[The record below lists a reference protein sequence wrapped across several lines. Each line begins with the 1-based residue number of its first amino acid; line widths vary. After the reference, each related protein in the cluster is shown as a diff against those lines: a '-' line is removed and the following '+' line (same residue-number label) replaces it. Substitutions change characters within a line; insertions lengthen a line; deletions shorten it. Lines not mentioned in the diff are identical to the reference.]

1 MYLLVD
7 SGSLKRSRKLLLS
20 LETFATLLLQ
30 ALFALALSDL
40 HHIILSSATTLVSIN
55 GNLVTVAANLGS
67 GIWPERHGLG
77 GDEMDEEQQQKKN
90 LKNPS

>member
-1 MYLLVD
+1 MQRVTMHLLVD

-40 HHIILSSATTLVSIN
+40 DHIILSSPATLVSIN
-55 GNLVTVAANLGS
+55 CNLVTVAANLGS
-67 GIWPERHGLG
+67 GIWPERHGFG
-77 GDEMDEEQQQKKN
+77 GNRMDEEQGRRI
-90 LKNPS
+90 